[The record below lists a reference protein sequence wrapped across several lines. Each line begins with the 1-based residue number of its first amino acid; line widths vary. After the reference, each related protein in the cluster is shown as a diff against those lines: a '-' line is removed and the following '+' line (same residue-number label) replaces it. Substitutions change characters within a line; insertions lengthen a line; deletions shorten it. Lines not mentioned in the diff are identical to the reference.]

1 MTPQLQYRII
11 IASNAETNISTKED
25 TQEAG
30 TWLLKA
36 HEHSRRPSRA
46 QEEEAKGSHASN
58 GVGMRREERLAK
70 RKDFETV
77 YKKGRSW
84 ANNLLVLRA
93 LPNEVGASRY
103 GFAVGKRLGGAVIRN
118 RVKRRL
124 REGARLTPVKDGWDI
139 VLIAR
144 QHAVD
149 TDYHTLKRAMEEL
162 LARAQLLGNGREEA

>member
-1 MTPQLQYRII
+1 
-11 IASNAETNISTKED
+11 
-25 TQEAG
+25 
-30 TWLLKA
+30 
-36 HEHSRRPSRA
+36 
-46 QEEEAKGSHASN
+46 
-58 GVGMRREERLAK
+58 MRREERLTK

-103 GFAVGKRLGGAVIRN
+103 GFAVGKRLGGAVVRN

-124 REGARLTPVKDGWDI
+124 REGARLTPVRDGWDI